1 MAYAHRID
9 ANQPEVVAAFERLG
23 CSVID
28 LSRVGGGVPDLAVS
42 VFRATCFVEIK
53 IEKVDSHDGVMK
65 PEQIRFHRES
75 KAWIEVARTLE
86 DVERI
91 VGALRRQVHRG

>member
-1 MAYAHRID
+1 LSYAHRID
-9 ANQPEVVAAFERLG
+9 ANQNEIVAAFERLG

-28 LSRVGGGVPDLAVS
+28 LSAVGKGVPDLAVS

-53 IEKVDSHDGVMK
+53 TLEGELEPS
-65 PEQIRFHRES
+65 QIRFHRES

-91 VGALRRQVHRG
+91 VAAMRRQVHRS